1 MSAPDLTAR
10 LDEIE
15 ARANAA
21 THGPWEHVPWGGQNQ
36 NGDYAGGH
44 VFDADGEYVVADVS
58 DADGALIAHARTDV
72 PALVAA
78 LRAVLALSARDLDDS
93 PDHEVPI
100 WDSGFNAALGD
111 VRAAITSAL
120 GGAR

>member
-1 MSAPDLTAR
+1 MKY

-21 THGPWEHVPWGGQNQ
+21 TDGPWVHNPI
-36 NGDYAGGH
+36 NGVHTPIGSCVATTHRHDIGERRN
-44 VFDADGEYVVADVS
+44 DAAF
-58 DADGALIAHARTDV
+58 IAASRTDV

-78 LRAVLALSARDLDDS
+78 LRAVLVEVDGIEGLATEHGRLDFDPSHKAMATAYSLSARGL
-93 PDHEVPI
+93 
-100 WDSGFNAALGD
+100 
-111 VRAAITSAL
+111 RAAITSAL